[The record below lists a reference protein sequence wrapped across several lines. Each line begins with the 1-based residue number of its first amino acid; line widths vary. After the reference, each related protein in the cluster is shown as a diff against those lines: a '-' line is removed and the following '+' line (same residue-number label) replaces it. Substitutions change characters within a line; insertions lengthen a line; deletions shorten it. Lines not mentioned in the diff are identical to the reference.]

1 MSAQRDIIMM
11 LFKLTKMVAEK
22 ISRSMGE
29 NIDKVKLYCS
39 PLINSD

>member
-11 LFKLTKMVAEK
+11 LLKLNKMMAEK
-22 ISRSMGE
+22 IRSMGE